1 MDELK
6 ETFDEVHELA
16 VFEEVEYSAE
26 KFVELIEK
34 REYKTFRETIA
45 AIPAADIA
53 EILYDVPKEKYAVFF
68 RLLTKDAAAE
78 VFVEMG
84 ADEQIN
90 LINLFTDREL
100 SEVFAELYID
110 DTVDIIEEMP
120 ANVVKRIL
128 RASSKEERDV
138 INKLL
143 CYPRDSAGSLMT
155 TEYVRFTKE
164 MTVSDALLHIR
175 RVAID
180 KETIYSCYVTEN
192 RRLVGVVSVRSL
204 LVADPQAV
212 VGDLMHENVISVKTT
227 DDKEFV
233 AGQIKKYGYLAI
245 PVVDAE
251 DKIVGIVT
259 IDDAIDVIEEAA
271 NEDIQIMTAITPDE
285 RPYLR
290 SSAIKIWKQRVPW
303 LILLMLL
310 STFTSKILGMYE
322 GALSACIVLNSF
334 IPMIMGTGGNAGSQ
348 SSVTVIRGLSL
359 GEIKLRDTLRVVWK
373 ELRVSLLCGL
383 TIAPVTFLKAMYLD
397 GLYAEPD
404 GVTISLVIS
413 VTIIVTICAAKLVGA
428 ILPVLAKIVHL
439 DPAVMASP
447 FITVI
452 VDALSLVVY
461 FTFASMLVPA
471 LAI

>member
-1 MDELK
+1 MEEILD
-6 ETFDEVHELA
+6 FHEQIKTL
-16 VFEEVEYSAE
+16 VEE
-26 KFVELIEK
+26 
-34 REYKTFRETIA
+34 RRFRELRTLFA
-45 AIPAADIA
+45 ESNAIDIA
-53 EILYDVPKEKYAVFF
+53 EGLYGLSEKELILAFRVLSKEQAA
-68 RLLTKDAAAE
+68 DAFAAMQHE
-78 VFVEMG
+78 EQEM
-84 ADEQIN
+84 
-90 LINLFTDREL
+90 LIKSFTDREL
-100 SEVFAELYID
+100 YEMFGELSLD
-110 DTVDIIEEMP
+110 DAADIVGEMP
-120 ANVVKRIL
+120 ASIVARIL
-128 RASSKEERDV
+128 SSTDRSTRHF

-143 CYPRDSAGSLMT
+143 LYPQDSAGSIMT
-155 TEYVRFTKE
+155 PEYVYLRKN
-164 MTVSDALLHIR
+164 MTVEEAFAKIR
-175 RVAID
+175 LVGVD

-192 RRLVGVVSVRSL
+192 RRLIGVVSVRSML
-204 LVADPQAV
+204 IAEPSAKVC
-212 VGDLMHENVISVKTT
+212 DLMHENIISVKTT

-251 DKIVGIVT
+251 EKLVGIVT

-271 NEDIQIMTAITPDE
+271 NEDIQKMTAITPDE

-290 SSAIKIWKQRVPW
+290 SGAVKIWRQRVPW

-348 SSVTVIRGLSL
+348 SSVTIIRGLSL
-359 GEIKLRDTLRVVWK
+359 GEIKLRDTLRIVWK
-373 ELRVSLLCGL
+373 ELRIALLCGL

-397 GLYAEPD
+397 GLYAEAD
-404 GVTISLVIS
+404 GLIIAIVIS
-413 VTIIVTICAAKLVGA
+413 ITIVVTICSAKLVGA
-428 ILPVLAKIVHL
+428 LLPVLAKIVHL

-471 LAI
+471 LTM

>member
-1 MDELK
+1 MEETLDFHEQIKKLIEERRFKELRVL
-6 ETFDEVHELA
+6 F
-16 VFEEVEYSAE
+16 AE
-26 KFVELIEK
+26 SNAIDIAEALYGLSEKELI
-34 REYKTFRETIA
+34 YAFRMLSKEQA
-45 AIPAADIA
+45 ADAFAAMDRDEQEMLIKSFTDKELYQMFGELSLDDAADI
-53 EILYDVPKEKYAVFF
+53 V
-68 RLLTKDAAAE
+68 
-78 VFVEMG
+78 
-84 ADEQIN
+84 
-90 LINLFTDREL
+90 
-100 SEVFAELYID
+100 S
-110 DTVDIIEEMP
+110 EMP
-120 ANVVKRIL
+120 ASIVSRIL
-128 RASSKEERDV
+128 SSTDRSTRHF

-143 CYPRDSAGSLMT
+143 LYPQNSAGSIMT
-155 TEYVRFTKE
+155 PEYVYLRKG
-164 MTVSDALLHIR
+164 MTVVEAFAKIR
-175 RVAID
+175 LVGVD

-192 RRLVGVVSVRSL
+192 RKLVGVVSARSL
-204 LVADPQAV
+204 MIADPQAI
-212 VGDLMHENVISVKTT
+212 VGALMHENLISVKTT

-251 DKIVGIVT
+251 EKIVGIVT
-259 IDDAIDVIEEAA
+259 IDDAIDVIEEEA

-359 GEIKLRDTLRVVWK
+359 GEIKLADTLRVVWK

-404 GVTISLVIS
+404 GIIISLVIS

-428 ILPVLAKIVHL
+428 FLPVLAKIVHL

-471 LAI
+471 LTA

>member
-1 MDELK
+1 
-6 ETFDEVHELA
+6 
-16 VFEEVEYSAE
+16 
-26 KFVELIEK
+26 
-34 REYKTFRETIA
+34 
-45 AIPAADIA
+45 
-53 EILYDVPKEKYAVFF
+53 
-68 RLLTKDAAAE
+68 
-78 VFVEMG
+78 
-84 ADEQIN
+84 
-90 LINLFTDREL
+90 
-100 SEVFAELYID
+100 
-110 DTVDIIEEMP
+110 
-120 ANVVKRIL
+120 
-128 RASSKEERDV
+128 
-138 INKLL
+138 
-143 CYPRDSAGSLMT
+143 MT
-155 TEYVRFTKE
+155 PEYVYLRKN
-164 MTVSDALLHIR
+164 MTVEEAFAKIR
-175 RVAID
+175 LVGVD

-397 GLYAEPD
+397 GLYADPD

>member
-1 MDELK
+1 MEEMLDLHEQIKTMTEERRFKELRVLFAESNAIDIADALYGLSEKEIILAFRMLSKEQAADAFAAMERDEQEMLIKSFTDK
-6 ETFDEVHELA
+6 ELYEMFGEL
-16 VFEEVEYSAE
+16 S
-26 KFVELIEK
+26 LDD
-34 REYKTFRETIA
+34 
-45 AIPAADIA
+45 AADI
-53 EILYDVPKEKYAVFF
+53 V
-68 RLLTKDAAAE
+68 
-78 VFVEMG
+78 G
-84 ADEQIN
+84 
-90 LINLFTDREL
+90 
-100 SEVFAELYID
+100 
-110 DTVDIIEEMP
+110 EMP
-120 ANVVKRIL
+120 ASIVARIL
-128 RASSKEERDV
+128 SSTDRSTRHY

-143 CYPRDSAGSLMT
+143 LYPDDSAGSIMT
-155 TEYVRFTKE
+155 PEYVYLRKN
-164 MTVSDALLHIR
+164 MTVEEAFAKIR
-175 RVAID
+175 LVGVD

-373 ELRVSLLCGL
+373 ELRVSRLCGL

>member
-1 MDELK
+1 ME
-6 ETFDEVHELA
+6 ETLDFHEQIKNL
-16 VFEEVEYSAE
+16 VEE
-26 KFVELIEK
+26 
-34 REYKTFRETIA
+34 RHFRELRA
-45 AIPAADIA
+45 LFAESNAIDIA
-53 EILYDVPKEKYAVFF
+53 EALYGLSEKEIILAFRTLSKEQ
-68 RLLTKDAAAE
+68 AAE
-78 VFVEMG
+78 AFAAMDR
-84 ADEQIN
+84 DEQEM
-90 LINLFTDREL
+90 LIKSFTDREL
-100 SEVFAELYID
+100 YEMFGELSLD
-110 DTVDIIEEMP
+110 DAADIVGEMP
-120 ANVVKRIL
+120 ASIVARIL
-128 RASSKEERDV
+128 SSTDRSTRHF

-143 CYPRDSAGSLMT
+143 LYPQNSAGSIMT
-155 TEYVRFTKE
+155 PEYVYLRKN
-164 MTVSDALLHIR
+164 MTVEEAFAKIR
-175 RVAID
+175 LVGVD

-192 RRLVGVVSVRSL
+192 RRLIGVVSVRSML
-204 LVADPQAV
+204 IADPSAKV
-212 VGDLMHENVISVKTT
+212 CDLMHENVISVKTT

-233 AGQIKKYGYLAI
+233 AGQIKKYGYLAV

-251 DKIVGIVT
+251 EKLVGIVT

-290 SSAIKIWKQRVPW
+290 SGEVKIWSQRVPW

-373 ELRVSLLCGL
+373 ELRVAFLCGV

-404 GVTISLVIS
+404 GVTIALVIS
-413 VTIIVTICAAKLVGA
+413 VTIVVTICSAKLVGA

-471 LAI
+471 LAV

>member
-1 MDELK
+1 MEEMLDLHEQIKTMTEERRFKELRVLFAESNAIDIADALYGLSEKEIILAFRMLSKEQAADAFAAMERDEQEMLIKSFTDK
-6 ETFDEVHELA
+6 ELYEMFGEL
-16 VFEEVEYSAE
+16 S
-26 KFVELIEK
+26 LDD
-34 REYKTFRETIA
+34 
-45 AIPAADIA
+45 AADI
-53 EILYDVPKEKYAVFF
+53 V
-68 RLLTKDAAAE
+68 
-78 VFVEMG
+78 G
-84 ADEQIN
+84 
-90 LINLFTDREL
+90 
-100 SEVFAELYID
+100 
-110 DTVDIIEEMP
+110 EMP
-120 ANVVKRIL
+120 ASIVARIL
-128 RASSKEERDV
+128 SSTDRSTRHY

-143 CYPRDSAGSLMT
+143 LYPDDSAGSIMT
-155 TEYVRFTKE
+155 PEYVYLRKN
-164 MTVSDALLHIR
+164 MTVEEAFAKIR
-175 RVAID
+175 LVGVD

-359 GEIKLRDTLRVVWK
+359 GEIKLADTLRVVWK

-404 GVTISLVIS
+404 GIIISLVIS

-471 LAI
+471 LTA

>member
-1 MDELK
+1 MEETLDLHEQIKKFIEERRFKELRALFAESNAIDIAEALYGLSEK
-6 ETFDEVHELA
+6 ELVYAFRMLSKEQAADAFAAMEREEQEMLIKSFTDKELYQM
-16 VFEEVEYSAE
+16 FG
-26 KFVELIEK
+26 ELSLDD
-34 REYKTFRETIA
+34 
-45 AIPAADIA
+45 AADI
-53 EILYDVPKEKYAVFF
+53 V
-68 RLLTKDAAAE
+68 
-78 VFVEMG
+78 
-84 ADEQIN
+84 
-90 LINLFTDREL
+90 
-100 SEVFAELYID
+100 S
-110 DTVDIIEEMP
+110 EMP
-120 ANVVKRIL
+120 ASIVSRIL
-128 RASSKEERDV
+128 SSTDRSTRHF

-143 CYPRDSAGSLMT
+143 LYPPDSAGSIMT
-155 TEYVRFTKE
+155 PEYVYLRKG
-164 MTVSDALLHIR
+164 MTVEEAFAKIR
-175 RVAID
+175 LVGVD

-192 RRLVGVVSVRSL
+192 RKLVGVVSARSL
-204 LVADPQAV
+204 MIADPKAI

-251 DKIVGIVT
+251 EKIVGIVT
-259 IDDAIDVIEEAA
+259 IDDAIDVIEEEA

-290 SSAIKIWKQRVPW
+290 SSALKIWKQRVPW
-303 LILLMLL
+303 LVLLMLL

-322 GALSACIVLNSF
+322 GALSVCIVLNSF

-359 GEIKLRDTLRVVWK
+359 GEIKLADTLRVVWK

-404 GVTISLVIS
+404 GIIISLVIS

-471 LAI
+471 LAV

>member
-1 MDELK
+1 MEETLDFHEQIKKLIEERRFKELRVL
-6 ETFDEVHELA
+6 F
-16 VFEEVEYSAE
+16 AE
-26 KFVELIEK
+26 SNAIDIAEALYGLSEKELI
-34 REYKTFRETIA
+34 YAFRMLSKEQA
-45 AIPAADIA
+45 ADAFAAMDRDEQEMLIKSFTDKELYQMFGELSLDDAADI
-53 EILYDVPKEKYAVFF
+53 V
-68 RLLTKDAAAE
+68 
-78 VFVEMG
+78 
-84 ADEQIN
+84 
-90 LINLFTDREL
+90 
-100 SEVFAELYID
+100 S
-110 DTVDIIEEMP
+110 EMP
-120 ANVVKRIL
+120 ASIVSRIL
-128 RASSKEERDV
+128 SSTDRSTRHF

-143 CYPRDSAGSLMT
+143 LYPQNSAGSIMT
-155 TEYVRFTKE
+155 PEYVYLRKG
-164 MTVSDALLHIR
+164 MTVEEAFAKIR
-175 RVAID
+175 LVGVD

-192 RRLVGVVSVRSL
+192 RKLVGVVSARSL
-204 LVADPQAV
+204 MIADPQAI

-251 DKIVGIVT
+251 EKIVGIVT
-259 IDDAIDVIEEAA
+259 IDDAIDVIEEEA

-290 SSAIKIWKQRVPW
+290 SGAVKIWSQRVPW

-373 ELRVSLLCGL
+373 ELRVAFLCGV

-404 GVTISLVIS
+404 GVTIALVIS
-413 VTIIVTICAAKLVGA
+413 VTIVVTICSAKLVGA
-428 ILPVLAKIVHL
+428 LLPVLAKIVHL

-471 LAI
+471 LAV

>member
-1 MDELK
+1 MEEMLDLHEQIKTMTEERRFKELRVLFAESNAIDIADALYGLSEKEIILAFRMLSKEQAADAFAAMERDEQEMLIKSFTDK
-6 ETFDEVHELA
+6 ELYEMFGEL
-16 VFEEVEYSAE
+16 S
-26 KFVELIEK
+26 LDD
-34 REYKTFRETIA
+34 
-45 AIPAADIA
+45 AADI
-53 EILYDVPKEKYAVFF
+53 V
-68 RLLTKDAAAE
+68 
-78 VFVEMG
+78 G
-84 ADEQIN
+84 
-90 LINLFTDREL
+90 
-100 SEVFAELYID
+100 
-110 DTVDIIEEMP
+110 EMP
-120 ANVVKRIL
+120 ASIVARIL
-128 RASSKEERDV
+128 SSTDRSTRHY

-143 CYPRDSAGSLMT
+143 LYPDDSAGSIMT
-155 TEYVRFTKE
+155 PEYVYLRKN
-164 MTVSDALLHIR
+164 MTVEEAFAKIR
-175 RVAID
+175 LVGVD

>member
-1 MDELK
+1 MEETLDLHEQIKTLTSERRFKELRVLFAESNAIDIAEALYGLSEKELIYAFRILSKEQAADAFAAMDRDEQELLIKSFTDKELYQMFDELSL
-6 ETFDEVHELA
+6 DD
-16 VFEEVEYSAE
+16 
-26 KFVELIEK
+26 
-34 REYKTFRETIA
+34 
-45 AIPAADIA
+45 AADI
-53 EILYDVPKEKYAVFF
+53 V
-68 RLLTKDAAAE
+68 
-78 VFVEMG
+78 
-84 ADEQIN
+84 
-90 LINLFTDREL
+90 
-100 SEVFAELYID
+100 S
-110 DTVDIIEEMP
+110 EMP
-120 ANVVKRIL
+120 ASIVSRIL
-128 RASSKEERDV
+128 SSTDRSTRHF

-143 CYPRDSAGSLMT
+143 LYPQDSAGSIMT
-155 TEYVRFTKE
+155 PEYVYLRKG
-164 MTVSDALLHIR
+164 MTVEEAFAKIR
-175 RVAID
+175 LVGVD

-192 RRLVGVVSVRSL
+192 RRLVGVVSVRKL
-204 LVADPQAV
+204 LISDPTTI

-251 DKIVGIVT
+251 EKIVGIVT
-259 IDDAIDVIEEAA
+259 IDDAIDVIEEEA

-290 SSAIKIWKQRVPW
+290 SGAIKIWKQRVPW

-359 GEIKLRDTLRVVWK
+359 GEIKLCDTLRVVWK
-373 ELRVSLLCGL
+373 ELRVSLLCGI

-404 GVTISLVIS
+404 GIIISLVIS

-471 LAI
+471 LAL